1 MSKFMQGF
9 LFVRCRPLLF
19 SLPAFVFSFRLFCFP
34 QLLLFSIVFPS
45 AAAAVIASAGSAATA
60 AIASA
65 AAAAAAAIAS
75 AGSAAAAAT
84 AATAA
89 VVATAASAFF
99 LSPLPA

>member
-65 AAAAAAAIAS
+65 AAAAIAS